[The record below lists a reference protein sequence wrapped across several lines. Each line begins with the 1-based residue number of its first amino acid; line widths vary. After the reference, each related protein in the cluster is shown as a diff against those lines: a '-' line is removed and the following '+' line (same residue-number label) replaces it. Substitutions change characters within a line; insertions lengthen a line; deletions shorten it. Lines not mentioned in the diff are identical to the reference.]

1 MSFAR
6 SLLDQLPSCIAVVTE
21 NGAIRYRNAAFDE
34 IFGSDAEHW
43 LKEASRAVAGERG
56 WLQGFF
62 LEADEHRTIDV
73 EIEGRIYRIDR
84 IMQLDPEDGHEEDGT
99 RLALSFEDVT
109 TQREAEQAKSDF
121 TAQIVHDLR
130 GPLSGIQGTLEFVLS
145 QEGTKLDSIYSDLLQ
160 EAQRESER
168 MMGLINEILDFSKI
182 QSGNFSV
189 ENEPIRVAGVLKRA
203 VRSLQTVAARDEV
216 FLLSAHGRDVPQ
228 IIGSVEK
235 LTQAVI
241 NLISNSLKFT
251 PKKGLISV
259 GAQIV
264 RNGDA
269 SGRDRRDG
277 DRQRHG
283 HPRRGAGEDLR
294 EVQAERNEVAPRRRR
309 DRPRALHRE
318 ADRGGPRRR
327 SQRGLDRRRGNQ
339 HGAAPAGETSRLNEI
354 ADRRSRFAGIPFGLF
369 LRSAICDLQTTHS
382 MNSSASIGGPDSP
395 SGLSVVFRSARLAA
409 LTC

>member
-1 MSFAR
+1 MTFAL
-6 SLLDQLPSCIAVVTE
+6 SLLDHIPSCIAVVAE
-21 NGAIRYRNAAFDE
+21 NGTIRYRNTAFE
-34 IFGSDAEHW
+34 RTFGSDATEW
-43 LKEASRAVAGERG
+43 LREATRAVAGERG

-62 LEADEHRTIDV
+62 LEADEPRTTDV

-84 IMQLDPEDGHEEDGT
+84 IMRIDDEAGAG
-99 RLALSFEDVT
+99 LALSFEDVT

-145 QEGTKLDSIYSDLLQ
+145 QEGTKLDSLYSDLLQ

-168 MMGLINEILDFSKI
+168 MMSLINEILDFSKI

-203 VRSLQTVAARDEV
+203 VRSLQTVAARDEI

-264 RNGDA
+264 RNGDGPDA
-269 SGRDRRDG
+269 IVVTVTDSGMGIR
-277 DRQRHG
+277 
-283 HPRRGAGEDLR
+283 
-294 EVQAERNEVAPRRRR
+294 AEE
-309 DRPRALHRE
+309 LE
-318 ADRGGPRRR
+318 KIFEKYKQSGTKSLRGGGGT
-327 SQRGLDRRRGNQ
+327 GLGLYIVKQ
-339 HGAAPAGETSRLNEI
+339 IVEAHGGEVSVASVEGVGTSMVLRLPVKRAA
-354 ADRRSRFAGIPFGLF
+354 
-369 LRSAICDLQTTHS
+369 
-382 MNSSASIGGPDSP
+382 
-395 SGLSVVFRSARLAA
+395 
-409 LTC
+409 

>member
-1 MSFAR
+1 MTSNYQIA
-6 SLLDQLPSCIAVVTE
+6 DQLSTPIAIIDE
-21 NGAIRYRNAAFDE
+21 HGGIAWKNSAFE
-34 IFGSDAEHW
+34 QMFGSDAKDW
-43 LKEASRAVAGERG
+43 LKEGARVVGGERG
-56 WLQGFF
+56 WLQEFF
-62 LEADEHRTIDV
+62 MDGEEHRSTDV
-73 EIEGRIYRIDR
+73 EIEGRTFRIER
-84 IMQLDPEDGHEEDGT
+84 IMAVDGT
-99 RLALSFEDVT
+99 PAKSIALWFEDVT
-109 TQREAEQAKSDF
+109 QQRQMEQAKSDF

-168 MMGLINEILDFSKI
+168 MMGLINDILDFSKI

-189 ENEPIRVAGVLKRA
+189 EHEPIRVAGVLKRA

-264 RNGDA
+264 RNGDVPDA
-269 SGRDRRDG
+269 IVVTVTDTGMGIRAEDIDRIFEKYKQSDKKS
-277 DRQRHG
+277 
-283 HPRRGAGEDLR
+283 L
-294 EVQAERNEVAPRRRR
+294 
-309 DRPRALHRE
+309 
-318 ADRGGPRRR
+318 RGGGGT
-327 SQRGLDRRRGNQ
+327 GLGLYIVKQ
-339 HGAAPAGETSRLNEI
+339 IVEAHGGDVSV
-354 ADRRSRFAGIPFGLF
+354 
-369 LRSAICDLQTTHS
+369 
-382 MNSSASIGGPDSP
+382 ASIEGVGTSMV
-395 SGLSVVFRSARLAA
+395 LR
-409 LTC
+409 